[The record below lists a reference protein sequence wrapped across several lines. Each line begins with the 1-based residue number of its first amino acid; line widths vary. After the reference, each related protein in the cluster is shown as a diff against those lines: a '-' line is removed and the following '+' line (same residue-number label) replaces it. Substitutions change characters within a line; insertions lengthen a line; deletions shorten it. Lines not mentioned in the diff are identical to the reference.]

1 MIHSWS
7 FMGIRVKKSLGNR
20 GTKQHRRNSI
30 TSRLLSHQ
38 VPALLSNIINKT
50 NNYFNFVFYK
60 R

>member
-7 FMGIRVKKSLGNR
+7 FMDIRVKKLSNQ
-20 GTKQHRRNSI
+20 GTKQQHRRNSI